1 MLILGKGTPRS
12 TEILTN
18 FAEIFLCAAS
28 RYLLQTYGIKHNL
41 SQCGLYCR
49 SLSQEHEI
57 RIALPPIIAKDVG
70 MKTIDLITL
79 RRDFHR
85 APELGFAENLTK
97 ARIAA
102 ILTELGL
109 EVFEGVGVVG
119 LLKQGSGNRAIG
131 LRADMDALPIFETST
146 HDYVSQNPG
155 AMHACGHDGHM
166 TMLLGAAAIL
176 AKDPDFDGTV
186 VFLFQPNEEHGLGA
200 QAMLDEGILE
210 RFPIQE
216 VYAIHNLPGAPLG
229 QVSTRTGQIC
239 SSESLFEIIIEGK
252 GGHASMPQMGRDAIT
267 IGAEI
272 VQALQTIVS
281 RKLAP
286 GAGVV
291 VSVTEFITNG
301 QRNVLPGRAT
311 LKGDVRARMPQD
323 REAVAKLMK
332 QISEG
337 IAAAHGVSI
346 SVAFNTEFIETINAS
361 GPTEAVVEAAGA
373 QGLETIP
380 NREPMSFSED
390 FAHFCQ
396 AVPGCLLLIGNGQE
410 GPYGQPLHASN
421 YDFNDALL
429 PIGAAFWAQLVRD
442 RLAKPA
448 GEQGDNV

>member
-1 MLILGKGTPRS
+1 MKNDD
-12 TEILTN
+12 LT
-18 FAEIFLCAAS
+18 A
-28 RYLLQTYGIKHNL
+28 
-41 SQCGLYCR
+41 
-49 SLSQEHEI
+49 
-57 RIALPPIIAKDVG
+57 
-70 MKTIDLITL
+70 L

-85 APELGFAENLTK
+85 TPELGFAENLTK

-102 ILTELGL
+102 ILTDLGL
-109 EVFEGVGVVG
+109 EVYEGVGVVG

-131 LRADMDALPIFETST
+131 LRADMDALPIIETST

-155 AMHACGHDGHM
+155 TMHACGHDGHM

-176 AKDPDFDGTV
+176 AKDPNFDGTV

-216 VYAIHNLPGAPLG
+216 VYAIHNLPGAPVG
-229 QVSTRTGQIC
+229 QVSTRAGQIC
-239 SSESLFEIIIEGK
+239 SSESLFEIVIQGQ

-291 VSVTEFITNG
+291 VSVTEFITDG
-301 QRNVLPGRAT
+301 QRNVLPSKAT
-311 LKGDVRARMPQD
+311 LKGDVRARVPED

-337 IAAAHGVSI
+337 IAAAHGVSV

-361 GPTEAVVEAAGA
+361 GPTQAVVEAAAA
-373 QGLETIP
+373 QGLETIA

-390 FAHFCQ
+390 FAHFSKV
-396 AVPGCLLLIGNGQE
+396 VPGCLFLMGNGQQ
-410 GPYGQPLHASN
+410 GACGQPLHASN

-429 PIGAAFWAQLVRD
+429 PIGSAFWAQLVRD
-442 RLAKPA
+442 RLAKSA
-448 GEQGDNV
+448 GGRIDNV